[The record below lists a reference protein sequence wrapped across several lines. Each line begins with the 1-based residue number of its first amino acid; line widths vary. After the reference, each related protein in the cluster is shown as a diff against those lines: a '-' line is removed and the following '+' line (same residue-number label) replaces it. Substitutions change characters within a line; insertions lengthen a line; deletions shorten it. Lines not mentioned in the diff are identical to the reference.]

1 MRKKNDFEKPPVK
14 PYSLPYKKNQLTPL
28 NFLQVQTRFVSTRFV
43 STRFVSKKLVS
54 KKINSFRE
62 QKTREQKK
70 KLVS

>member
-43 STRFVSKKLVS
+43 STRFVSRGKKLVS
-54 KKINSFRE
+54 
-62 QKTREQKK
+62 
-70 KLVS
+70 